1 MNAAARTG
9 DVGENGGRVVGR
21 FGLIVAVFVP
31 LAVSTGPVARI
42 ADAQT
47 HPPDVR
53 FVATPPEVVDA
64 MLTAATVTSA
74 DIVYDLGSGDGRIVI
89 TAARKYGARGVG
101 IEINPQLVAESNAN
115 ARAAG
120 VAHLVQFIQGDLFT
134 ADVSAAT
141 VVTLYLGPSL
151 NERIKPR
158 LLRELRPGT
167 RVVSHVY
174 DMLGWPSNRRVDVDG
189 RWVFLWTVPT
199 KK

>member
-1 MNAAARTG
+1 MG
-9 DVGENGGRVVGR
+9 KIG
-21 FGLIVAVFVP
+21 FIVAAFVP
-31 LAVSTGPVARI
+31 VAVSTAAVARI

-64 MLTAATVTSA
+64 MLTAARVTSA

-89 TAARKYGARGVG
+89 AAAKKYGARGVG
-101 IEINPQLVAESNAN
+101 IEINPLLVAESNAS

-120 VAHLVQFIQGDLFT
+120 VSNLVHFTQGDLFT
-134 ADVSAAT
+134 ADFSAAT
-141 VVTLYLGPSL
+141 VVALYLSPSL
-151 NERIKPR
+151 NERVKPR

-174 DMLGWPSNRRVDVDG
+174 DMLGWMADQRADVDG
-189 RWVFLWTVPT
+189 RWVFLWTVPA

>member
-1 MNAAARTG
+1 
-9 DVGENGGRVVGR
+9 VKV
-21 FGLIVAVFVP
+21 IVAALVP
-31 LAVSTGPVARI
+31 AISIGAVAVGASDAGGAHAAGGASEARS
-42 ADAQT
+42 ANAQS
-47 HPPDVR
+47 HVPDVR

-64 MLTAATVTSA
+64 MLTSARVTSA

-89 TAARKYGARGVG
+89 AAAKTYGARGVG
-101 IEINPQLVAESNAN
+101 IEINPQLVAESNAR

-120 VAHLVQFIQGDLFT
+120 VSHLVQFMQGDLFT
-134 ADVSAAT
+134 ADFSGAT

-158 LLRELRPGT
+158 LLRELRPGA

-174 DMLGWPSNRRVDVDG
+174 DMLGWTADQRVDVDG
-189 RWVFLWTVPT
+189 RWLFLWTIPP

>member
-1 MNAAARTG
+1 MVAAF
-9 DVGENGGRVVGR
+9 VGKIG
-21 FGLIVAVFVP
+21 AVIAALVP
-31 LAVSTGPVARI
+31 LTVAIHAGAHI

-64 MLTAATVTSA
+64 MLTAARVTSV
-74 DIVYDLGSGDGRIVI
+74 DVVYDLGSGDGRIVI
-89 TAARKYGARGVG
+89 TAAKKYGARGVG
-101 IEINPQLVAESNAN
+101 IEINPQLVAESTAA

-120 VAHLVQFIQGDLFT
+120 VSHLVQFIQGDLFT
-134 ADVSAAT
+134 ADFGAAT

-174 DMLGWPSNRRVDVDG
+174 DMLGWTADERVDVDG
-189 RWVFLWTVPT
+189 RWVFLWTVPA

>member
-1 MNAAARTG
+1 MGKT
-9 DVGENGGRVVGR
+9 
-21 FGLIVAVFVP
+21 GLIVTAFV
-31 LAVSTGPVARI
+31 LALSIDTVARI
-42 ADAQT
+42 ASAQT

-64 MLTAATVTSA
+64 MLTAARVTSA

-89 TAARKYGARGVG
+89 AAAKKYGARGVG
-101 IEINPQLVAESNAN
+101 IEISPQLVAESNAS

-134 ADVSAAT
+134 ADLRAAT

-158 LLRELRPGT
+158 LLHELRPGA

-174 DMLGWPSNRRVDVDG
+174 DMLGWAADERVDVDG
-189 RWVFLWTVPT
+189 RWVFLWTIPP

>member
-1 MNAAARTG
+1 MK
-9 DVGENGGRVVGR
+9 V
-21 FGLIVAVFVP
+21 IVAALVP
-31 LAVSTGPVARI
+31 AISIGAVAVGASDAGGAHAAGGASEARS
-42 ADAQT
+42 ANAQS
-47 HPPDVR
+47 HVPDVR

-64 MLTAATVTSA
+64 MLTSARVTSA

-89 TAARKYGARGVG
+89 AAAKTYGARGVG
-101 IEINPQLVAESNAN
+101 IEINPQLVAESNAR

-120 VAHLVQFIQGDLFT
+120 VSHLVQFMQGDLFT
-134 ADVSAAT
+134 ADFSGAT

-167 RVVSHVY
+167 RVVSNTY
-174 DMLGWPSNRRVDVDG
+174 DMLGWTADERVDVDG
-189 RWVFLWTVPT
+189 RWVFLWTVPA

>member
-1 MNAAARTG
+1 MG
-9 DVGENGGRVVGR
+9 KI
-21 FGLIVAVFVP
+21 GLIIAAVVP
-31 LAVSTGPVARI
+31 LAVSHGVGARVA
-42 ADAQT
+42 AAQS

-53 FVATPPEVVDA
+53 FVTTPPEVVDA
-64 MLTAATVTSA
+64 MLTAAKVTSA
-74 DIVYDLGSGDGRIVI
+74 DVVYDLGSGDGRIVI
-89 TAARKYGARGVG
+89 AAAKKYGARGVG
-101 IEINPQLVAESNAN
+101 IEINPQLVAESNAS

-120 VAHLVQFIQGDLFT
+120 VSHRVQFIQGDLFT

-141 VVTLYLGPSL
+141 VVTIYLGPSL

-174 DMLGWPSNRRVDVDG
+174 DMLGWTADERVDVDG
-189 RWVFLWTVPT
+189 RWVFVWTVPP

>member
-1 MNAAARTG
+1 VRVGKIGFLVAA
-9 DVGENGGRVVGR
+9 
-21 FGLIVAVFVP
+21 FVP
-31 LAVSTGPVARI
+31 VAVSTAAVARL
-42 ADAQT
+42 AHAQT

-64 MLTAATVTSA
+64 MLTAARVTSA

-89 TAARKYGARGVG
+89 AAAKKYGARGVG
-101 IEINPQLVAESNAN
+101 IEINPLLVAESNAS

-120 VAHLVQFIQGDLFT
+120 VSHLVQFTQGDLFT
-134 ADVSAAT
+134 ADFSGAT

-167 RVVSHVY
+167 RVVSHTY
-174 DMLGWPSNRRVDVDG
+174 DMLGWTADQRVDVDG
-189 RWVFLWTVPT
+189 RWVFLWTVPA

>member
-1 MNAAARTG
+1 MGKT
-9 DVGENGGRVVGR
+9 
-21 FGLIVAVFVP
+21 GLIVAAFV
-31 LAVSTGPVARI
+31 LALSIDAVARI
-42 ADAQT
+42 ASAQT

-64 MLTAATVTSA
+64 MLTAARVTSA

-89 TAARKYGARGVG
+89 AAAKKYGARGVG
-101 IEINPQLVAESNAN
+101 IEISPQLVAESNAS

-134 ADVSAAT
+134 ADLRAAT

-158 LLRELRPGT
+158 LLHELRPGA

-174 DMLGWPSNRRVDVDG
+174 DMLGWAADERVDVDG
-189 RWVFLWTVPT
+189 RWVFLWTIPP

>member
-1 MNAAARTG
+1 MGKTA
-9 DVGENGGRVVGR
+9 V
-21 FGLIVAVFVP
+21 IVAAFVA
-31 LAVSTGPVARI
+31 LAVSSGAIARVAV
-42 ADAQT
+42 AQT

-64 MLTAATVTSA
+64 MLTAAGVTSA

-89 TAARKYGARGVG
+89 AAAKKYGARGVG
-101 IEINPQLVAESNAN
+101 IEINPLLVAEANAS

-120 VAHLVQFIQGDLFT
+120 VAHLVQFVQGDLFT
-134 ADVSAAT
+134 ADFSAAT
-141 VVTLYLGPSL
+141 VVTLYLSPSL

-167 RVVSHVY
+167 RVLSHTY
-174 DMLGWPSNRRVDVDG
+174 DMLGWTADERVDVDG
-189 RWVFLWTVPT
+189 RWVFLWTVPA

>member
-1 MNAAARTG
+1 MAASVDNMR
-9 DVGENGGRVVGR
+9 
-21 FGLIVAVFVP
+21 LIVAASVA
-31 LAVSTGPVARI
+31 LAAWTAGII
-42 ADAQT
+42 AGAQT

-64 MLTAATVTSA
+64 MLTAAKVTST

-101 IEINPQLVAESNAN
+101 IEINPQLVAESTAS

-120 VAHLVQFIQGDLFT
+120 VSHLVQFIQGDLFT
-134 ADVSAAT
+134 ADFSAAT

-174 DMLGWPSNRRVDVDG
+174 DMLSWAADERVDVDG
-189 RWVFLWTVPT
+189 RWVFVWTVPP

>member
-1 MNAAARTG
+1 M
-9 DVGENGGRVVGR
+9 
-21 FGLIVAVFVP
+21 FVA
-31 LAVSTGPVARI
+31 LAVSSGAIARVAV
-42 ADAQT
+42 AQT

-64 MLTAATVTSA
+64 MLTAAGVTSA

-89 TAARKYGARGVG
+89 AAAKKYGARGVG
-101 IEINPQLVAESNAN
+101 IEINPLLVAEANAS

-120 VAHLVQFIQGDLFT
+120 VSHLVQFVQGDLFT
-134 ADVSAAT
+134 ADFSAAT
-141 VVTLYLGPSL
+141 VVTLYLSLSL

-167 RVVSHVY
+167 RVVSNTY
-174 DMLGWPSNRRVDVDG
+174 DMLGWTADQRVDVDG
-189 RWVFLWTVPT
+189 RWVFLWTVPA

>member
-1 MNAAARTG
+1 MLAPSVGKLGVVVAAFAA
-9 DVGENGGRVVGR
+9 
-21 FGLIVAVFVP
+21 FASF
-31 LAVSTGPVARI
+31 AVSIGTVAHR
-42 ADAQT
+42 ADAQS
-47 HPPDVR
+47 HVPDVR

-64 MLTAATVTSA
+64 MLTAARVTSA

-89 TAARKYGARGVG
+89 AAAKKFGARGVG
-101 IEINPQLVAESNAN
+101 IEINPLLIAESNAS

-120 VAHLVQFIQGDLFT
+120 VSHLVQFTQGDLFT
-134 ADVSAAT
+134 ADFSTAT
-141 VVTLYLGPSL
+141 VVTIYLSPSL

-174 DMLGWPSNRRVDVDG
+174 DMLGWTADQRVDVDG
-189 RWVFLWTVPT
+189 RWVFLWTVLP

>member
-1 MNAAARTG
+1 MDTIR
-9 DVGENGGRVVGR
+9 
-21 FGLIVAVFVP
+21 LIVAAFVP
-31 LAVSTGPVARI
+31 LAAWTVGVI
-42 ADAQT
+42 ANAQT

-64 MLTAATVTSA
+64 MLTAARVTSA

-89 TAARKYGARGVG
+89 TAAKNYGARGVG
-101 IEINPQLVAESNAN
+101 IEINPQLIAESNAS

-120 VAHLVQFIQGDLFT
+120 VSHLVQFIQGDLFT
-134 ADVSAAT
+134 ADFSAAT

-174 DMLGWPSNRRVDVDG
+174 DMLGWASDQRVDVDG
-189 RWVFLWTVPT
+189 RWVFAWTVPPQ
-199 KK
+199 K

>member
-1 MNAAARTG
+1 MRENGAASVGERGLIAAAS
-9 DVGENGGRVVGR
+9 
-21 FGLIVAVFVP
+21 VALV
-31 LAVSTGPVARI
+31 VSTGVVARI

-64 MLTAATVTSA
+64 MLTAARVTSG
-74 DIVYDLGSGDGRIVI
+74 DTVYDLGSGDGRIVI
-89 TAARKYGARGVG
+89 AAAKKYGARGVG

-120 VAHLVQFIQGDLFT
+120 VSHLVQFIQGDLFT
-134 ADVSAAT
+134 ADFSAAT
-141 VVTLYLGPSL
+141 VVVLYLSPSL

-174 DMLGWPSNRRVDVDG
+174 DMLGWTADERVDVDG
-189 RWVFLWTVPT
+189 RWVFLWTVPAR
-199 KK
+199 K